1 MDWLDF
7 LLEDDAVRIV
17 HDIDIKLIL
26 ALEAFSRDVKEMMA
40 IVPYYASIDDDI
52 LNLMDEVDVDEFL
65 KEGVEAMEDPEKLS
79 QFIRE
84 KSTIAIERFL
94 VSFLPAFVG

>member
-40 IVPYYASIDDDI
+40 IVPYYARYVITVPPI
-52 LNLMDEVDVDEFL
+52 YHRR
-65 KEGVEAMEDPEKLS
+65 KERS
-79 QFIRE
+79 
-84 KSTIAIERFL
+84 STTLIFPNDKHA
-94 VSFLPAFVG
+94 VSMTTY

>member
-1 MDWLDF
+1 
-7 LLEDDAVRIV
+7 
-17 HDIDIKLIL
+17 
-26 ALEAFSRDVKEMMA
+26 
-40 IVPYYASIDDDI
+40 
-52 LNLMDEVDVDEFL
+52 MDEVDVDEFL